1 MATDLG
7 RRDFWQAQIDA
18 WRESGMT
25 QRVYCRR
32 HELPETQFSHW
43 KHRLQKAHRRPSAK
57 TRLVPLT
64 VIEQTSSGPGDV
76 DGRGLVDCDGRGEL
90 TLVLGSGL
98 RLEIGDGFNGATLR
112 RVLEVLGDV
121 G

>member
-1 MATDLG
+1 
-7 RRDFWQAQIDA
+7 
-18 WRESGMT
+18 
-25 QRVYCRR
+25 
-32 HELPETQFSHW
+32 
-43 KHRLQKAHRRPSAK
+43 
-57 TRLVPLT
+57 
-64 VIEQTSSGPGDV
+64 V
-76 DGRGLVDCDGRGEL
+76 DGRGLVDCGGGGEL